1 MTISTVTNRVQ
12 ILKEKFTQSVGLPFQ
27 ELLPQSLIE
36 QALSELSIKYKTRLF
51 DPVVTLWAFLSQVL
65 DVDKSC
71 HNVVSRIIAWLSSQ
85 KAEIPSSDTSAY
97 CQARKR
103 LPEKLVDKLFRESGK
118 NLETLVNPKD
128 LWCGRH
134 VQIIDGSTVS
144 MPDTESNQSSYPQS
158 SKQKPGCGFPIA
170 KIGALF
176 SLTTCAVTAAVID
189 VLNTHDVKLAQK
201 LYEFLS
207 PGDIL
212 LGDSAF
218 HSYGDFHRLV
228 QMGCDAV
235 IRKNNARLSNFT
247 TELIINK
254 LDRIVVWHKPK
265 KPSRTMTQAEF
276 NLLPDTLT
284 VREISYSINIP
295 GFRSSQV
302 TIITTLLDTSIYT
315 TDAIIQLYRERWHV
329 ELNLRHLKTT
339 LGMDVLRCKTPDLI
353 RKEIYVY
360 LLAYNL
366 IRSLMWS
373 AANTY
378 GAMPT
383 HLSLQ
388 ATRHHFNNFIHQF
401 SFVDDKF
408 RQHLYLTLLKVIVHK
423 SVPQRPNRVEPRV
436 VKRRP
441 KAYGRMTKTRR
452 LLRIKLVA
460 A

>member
-1 MTISTVTNRVQ
+1 V
-12 ILKEKFTQSVGLPFQ
+12 
-27 ELLPQSLIE
+27 
-36 QALSELSIKYKTRLF
+36 
-51 DPVVTLWAFLSQVL
+51 
-65 DVDKSC
+65 
-71 HNVVSRIIAWLSSQ
+71 
-85 KAEIPSSDTSAY
+85 
-97 CQARKR
+97 
-103 LPEKLVDKLFRESGK
+103 
-118 NLETLVNPKD
+118 
-128 LWCGRH
+128 
-134 VQIIDGSTVS
+134 
-144 MPDTESNQSSYPQS
+144 
-158 SKQKPGCGFPIA
+158 
-170 KIGALF
+170 LF
-176 SLTTCAVTAAVID
+176 SLVTGAVTGLAID
-189 VLNTHDVKLAQK
+189 ILNTHDLKLARK

-218 HSYGDFHRLV
+218 HSYGDFHQLI

-247 TELIINK
+247 TEFITNK
-254 LDRIVVWHKPK
+254 LDRTVVWHKPK
-265 KPSRTMTQAEF
+265 KPSRTMSQAEF
-276 NLLPDTLT
+276 NSLPDTLT

-339 LGMDVLRCKTPDLI
+339 LGMDVLRCKTADLI